1 MNIYIL
7 VSHTDRRNANEI
19 LIFKYSDM
27 YIRWCT
33 IRYGVHNELLYEHG
47 VHNELL
53 YEQCIISDFYTIE
66 NNKFIKKTIRPI
78 GYDIIDYDIIMQTN
92 DEDEFDQYVNDYKLV
107 NNL

>member
-33 IRYGVHNELLYEHG
+33 IRYG